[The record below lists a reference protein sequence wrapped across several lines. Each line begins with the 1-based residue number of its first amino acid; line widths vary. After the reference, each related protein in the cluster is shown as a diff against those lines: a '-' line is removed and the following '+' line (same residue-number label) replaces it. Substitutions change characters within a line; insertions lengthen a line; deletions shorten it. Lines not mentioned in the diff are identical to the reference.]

1 MSNNA
6 DLIPR
11 LQQLLPS
18 DGVLTNSAERFVYE
32 FDALTIARAT
42 PAAIVFPRSTA
53 EVVAVVKL
61 LAALNIP
68 IIPRGSG
75 TGLAG
80 GCVAFEDGVVISTAR
95 MNRVLLIDLEN

>member
-11 LQQLLPS
+11 LQQLLPA

-61 LAALNIP
+61 LAELNIP

-80 GCVAFEDGVVISTAR
+80 G
-95 MNRVLLIDLEN
+95 